1 VRTQGTT
8 EVKDEADR
16 GSRAE
21 HLHGDADQQ
30 SECAGGQQDA
40 ERNHPSPTSSPSRA
54 DIRSIRSV
62 DSDAVVE
69 TLRART
75 GLRGPPRW
83 RPRPAWFSY
92 HHLQACDHCNCIQVS
107 MHVLV
112 LLRPFRVI
120 AGSLQT

>member
-92 HHLQACDHCNCIQVS
+92 HHLQYFGLPRSAVS
-107 MHVLV
+107 RLMISVPDTKT
-112 LLRPFRVI
+112 RP
-120 AGSLQT
+120 G

>member
-54 DIRSIRSV
+54 DIRNIRSV

-92 HHLQACDHCNCIQVS
+92 HHLQYFGLPRSAVS
-107 MHVLV
+107 RLV
-112 LLRPFRVI
+112 ISGPPKEFKRASFREN
-120 AGSLQT
+120 

>member
-21 HLHGDADQQ
+21 HLHSDADQQ
-30 SECAGGQQDA
+30 SERAGGQQDA

-54 DIRSIRSV
+54 DIRSIRSA

-69 TLRART
+69 TLRAHWFART
-75 GLRGPPRW
+75 PALAAAAGL
-83 RPRPAWFSY
+83 
-92 HHLQACDHCNCIQVS
+92 VS
-107 MHVLV
+107 
-112 LLRPFRVI
+112 
-120 AGSLQT
+120 